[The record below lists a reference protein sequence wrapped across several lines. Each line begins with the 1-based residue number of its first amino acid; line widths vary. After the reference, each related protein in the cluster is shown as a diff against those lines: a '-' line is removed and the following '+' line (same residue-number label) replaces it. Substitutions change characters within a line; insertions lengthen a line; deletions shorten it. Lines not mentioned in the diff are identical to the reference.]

1 MQLLFIVLPMFC
13 TCSVCVLQGQKNGG
27 EGDNRGQDRLL
38 SRYLDHLCHVCGI
51 VSGITQILGSAYGR
65 VAAWM
70 AQVEIQVLCEGPAM
84 SP

>member
-13 TCSVCVLQGQKNGG
+13 LCTARAKEWG

-38 SRYLDHLCHVCGI
+38 SRYLDHPCHVCGI

-70 AQVEIQVLCEGPAM
+70 AHVEIQVLCEGPAM